1 MDRALPV
8 GHRRSRLLRQTAIAL
23 AALTAL
29 VSLVALASVWLRP
42 SISRNRIRTA
52 RVEVGPVQAMITTSG
67 TVLPEVE
74 QVVASPVD
82 ARVLKIRKRPGDT
95 LSPGEP
101 LLELDL
107 SASRLA
113 LQRLQQDLALKENMQ
128 AKTRLDLEAR
138 LDELAGQQELKRL
151 QLASARAQLAR
162 DRQLHTKGFLSQDEL
177 TRSELAEAQAA
188 VELRKTETET
198 NHAEK
203 STRTQ
208 IEGLRLETATL
219 RGERDEASRTLELA
233 TTKAD
238 RRGVLTWIVTEEGAA
253 VKKGDLLAR
262 IADLSSFRVDATASD
277 VHAQRL
283 AVGMPVLVKIND
295 RQKLRGRIGNVH
307 PAIKQGVITFSVGLE
322 EKASPLL
329 RSNLRVDV
337 LVVTGHKERTLR
349 LARGPFAD
357 GEGNREVFVVRGDR
371 ALRTTVRFGLSSAD
385 HFEVLAGLQAG
396 DEVIVSDMTDR
407 LDLRQLTIR

>member
-1 MDRALPV
+1 MDRALPT
-8 GHRRSRLLRQTAIAL
+8 GHRRGKLLKQTTLAL
-23 AALTAL
+23 ATLTGALAL
-29 VSLVALASVWLRP
+29 VAVASAWLRP
-42 SISRNRIRTA
+42 SVSRNRIRTA
-52 RVEVGPVQAMITTSG
+52 RVEVGAVEATISASG

-82 ARVLKIRKRPGDT
+82 ARVLKIRKRPGDE
-95 LSPGEP
+95 LHPGEP

-113 LQRLQQDLALKENMQ
+113 LQRLAQDLALKENMQ

-162 DRQLHTKGFLSQDEL
+162 DRQLHTRGFLSQDEL

-198 NHAEK
+198 RHAER

-208 IEGLRLETATL
+208 IDGLRLETATL
-219 RGERDEASRTLELA
+219 RGERDEARRTLDLA

-238 RRGVLTWIVTEEGAA
+238 RRGVLTFIVNEEGAA

-262 IADLSSFRVDATASD
+262 IADLGSFRVEATASD

-283 AVGMPVLVKIND
+283 AVGLPARVKVSERQVLGGKIS
-295 RQKLRGRIGNVH
+295 NVH
-307 PAIKQGVITFSVGLE
+307 PAIKQGVITFSVALDD
-322 EKASPLL
+322 KASLLL

-337 LVVTGHKERTLR
+337 LVVTGHRPRALR

-357 GEGNREVFVVRGDR
+357 GEGTREVFVVRGDR
-371 ALRTTVRFGLSSAD
+371 AVRTRARFGLSSAD
-385 HFEVLAGLQAG
+385 HFEVLSGLQAG
-396 DEVIVSDMTDR
+396 DEVIISDMTDR
-407 LDLRQLTIR
+407 LDLRELAVK